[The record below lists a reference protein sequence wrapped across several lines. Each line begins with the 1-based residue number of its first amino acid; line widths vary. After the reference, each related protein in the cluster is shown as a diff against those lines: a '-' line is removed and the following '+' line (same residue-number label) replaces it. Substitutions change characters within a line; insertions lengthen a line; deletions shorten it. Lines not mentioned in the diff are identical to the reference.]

1 MLFQHHCWNDY
12 LFSPIVL
19 PLLLCQNS
27 VDYIYVS
34 LFLGSLFCST
44 DDVFVYSFKSGCH
57 SSLTLFFP
65 SILSW
70 LFCLF
75 CFTSPCNFRVSL
87 SIITKWLPGILTG
100 IALDLHIKLGRTD
113 IVTILPSYPWIWNI
127 PPFIWFS
134 FYFFHQFCRF
144 PHIDLKHTLLDV
156 YLSISFGGGAN
167 VNGLVVFNFK
177 VCFMAQNAVCLGWMF
192 HVSLRRM
199 YIL

>member
-1 MLFQHHCWNDY
+1 MSSFIFLAGGCCSSTTVEMTTF
-12 LFSPIVL
+12 FL
-19 PLLLCQNS
+19 PLCCLCSFVKTQLTIFMWVYFWALYFVPLMMYLS
-27 VDYIYVS
+27 ILS
-34 LFLGSLFCST
+34 LPYYLDFCS
-44 DDVFVYSFKSGCH
+44 FIFKSGCH

-75 CFTSPCNFRVSL
+75 CFTSPCNFRISL

-156 YLSISFGGGAN
+156 YLSISFGG
-167 VNGLVVFNFK
+167 VL
-177 VCFMAQNAVCLGWMF
+177 M
-192 HVSLRRM
+192 
-199 YIL
+199 